1 MFQIFHIIRNNFHQI
16 QVSNNNAQS
25 QENLQLNRFP
35 GNQASKVIFSKKN
48 DDNSR
53 PRSSTHAICGAKE
66 SSFRG
71 GSNHQLDY
79 NKIQCRDP
87 KNHFCVGGRKSSTFH

>member
-1 MFQIFHIIRNNFHQI
+1 MFQISHIIRNNFHQI
-16 QVSNNNAQS
+16 QVSNNYAQS

-53 PRSSTHAICGAKE
+53 PRSPTHAIFGAKE
-66 SSFRG
+66 SPCLSG
-71 GSNHQLDY
+71 LNNQLDF
-79 NKIQCRDP
+79 NKFTVETL
-87 KNHFCVGGRKSSTFH
+87 KATFA